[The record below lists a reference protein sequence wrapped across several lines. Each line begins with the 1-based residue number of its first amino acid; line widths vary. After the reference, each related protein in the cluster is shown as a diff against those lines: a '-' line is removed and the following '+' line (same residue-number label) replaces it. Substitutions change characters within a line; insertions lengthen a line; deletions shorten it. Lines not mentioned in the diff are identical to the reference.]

1 MRPQKPKSRVKFI
14 LIMQKLYN
22 LLPGENSVILFYNNT
37 LMIYLVILSDFDNLT
52 LHLAYLPNFFPFEPE
67 Y

>member
-22 LLPGENSVILFYNNT
+22 LIPGENSVILFYNNT
-37 LMIYLVILSDFDNLT
+37 FVIYLVILNDFDNL
-52 LHLAYLPNFFPFEPE
+52 AR
-67 Y
+67 

>member
-1 MRPQKPKSRVKFI
+1 MFVFEIYTINVHVLVLTEIFNS
-14 LIMQKLYN
+14 N
-22 LLPGENSVILFYNNT
+22 LK
-37 LMIYLVILSDFDNLT
+37 